1 MTRLDR
7 AFATTRPGRA
17 GAGALA
23 ALAAAILLAGCS
35 GVPTSSSPEAIG
47 PVAGGV
53 APSAAS
59 VITPPAGADER
70 QIVLGFLDVNVS
82 EDAHHT
88 SARGFLTA
96 DASKKWVDTSAS
108 VVTNILTGVPNLTT
122 HTVTVTADKVGTVDA
137 HGIYTPVTEGSGSTP
152 ISLTFGM
159 SQPSGQWRIN
169 TLANGLIIDQNAFL
183 QSYKP
188 HPIYFFDQSQRR
200 LLPDLRYSP
209 LTDQTLCNWLLDQ
222 LAAGPRAELQS
233 AYTTDLPEQT
243 AHAAVVFGP
252 TTIAVDLPGAAQLD
266 GPTRSRLAVQL
277 AYTFSL
283 DFSEPP
289 VTLSDAAKP
298 VSIPQVTQPFQASN
312 FLSFSPSIP
321 GNVYYLHDGDAVN
334 DSGVKLG
341 GQAGSDGGLTSIAVA
356 QRGSSNF
363 LAATKGKAGAAQL
376 LVGPV
381 GGSLAAVALTP
392 GSLTRP
398 AWAPGLSEVWVG
410 DGATLLRV
418 PALGAAAVAVQ
429 LSSSSGAVTGTIRS
443 VAFSPDGVRV
453 ALIIKAVDASSQ
465 MWIGTVVRTAGG
477 ASVESLEPI
486 TPVGLTLTDVA
497 WNDLNTLYTIGAD
510 PTRVGGY
517 GIWSV
522 QVDGSLL
529 TPRSTSGLPSAPDS
543 ITTSQAGLPW
553 VSANNTVWEQH
564 GSETSWTAPGANAG
578 TTLGTAPNYQQ

>member
-1 MTRLDR
+1 MIRPSG
-7 AFATTRPGRA
+7 PGRA
-17 GAGALA
+17 EAGVIA
-23 ALAAAILLAGCS
+23 ALAAVILLAGCS
-35 GVPTSSSPEAIG
+35 GVPTSSNPEVIG
-47 PVAGGV
+47 PVVGGV
-53 APSAAS
+53 APSSAS
-59 VITPPAGADER
+59 VVTPPAGTDER

-96 DASKKWVDTSAS
+96 DASKKWVDTTAS

-152 ISLTFGM
+152 ISLTFGL
-159 SQPSGQWRIN
+159 SQVRAQWRIN
-169 TLANGLIIDQNAFL
+169 TLANGLIVDQNAFL
-183 QSYKP
+183 QTYKP

-222 LAAGPRAELQS
+222 LSAGPRAELQS

-252 TTIAVDLPGAAQLD
+252 ATIAVDLPGAAQLD
-266 GPTRSRLAVQL
+266 AQTRARLAVQL
-277 AYTFSL
+277 AYTFDL
-283 DFSEPP
+283 DFSAPG
-289 VTLSDAAKP
+289 VTLTDASKP
-298 VSIPQVTQPFQASN
+298 VPIPQVTQPFQVSN
-312 FLSFSPSIP
+312 FGSFSPSIP
-321 GNVYYLHDGDAVN
+321 GNVYYVHDGDAVN
-334 DSGVKLG
+334 DGGVKLP

-356 QRGSSNF
+356 QRGSST
-363 LAATKGKAGAAQL
+363 LIAATRGKAGAAQL

-381 GGSLAAVALTP
+381 GGSLGAIALTP
-392 GSLTRP
+392 GTLTRP

-410 DGATLLRV
+410 DGPTLLRV
-418 PALGAAAVAVQ
+418 PALGAPAVPVQ

-443 VAFSPDGVRV
+443 VAFSPDGVRI

-465 MWIGTVVRTAGG
+465 VWIGTVVRTAGG

-486 TPVGLTLTDVA
+486 TPIGLTLTDVA

-529 TPRSTSGLPSAPDS
+529 TPRSTAGLPSAPDS

-553 VSANNTVWEQH
+553 VSANNTVWEQR
-564 GSETSWTAPGANAG
+564 GSETSWTAPGANPG
-578 TTLGTAPNYQQ
+578 TTLGTSPNYQQ